1 MSTDDR
7 RKSPRISSVNL
18 ISYACLDQN
27 NREYAHGM
35 GRTLNLTEDGML
47 LETHFPIE
55 NGCIVSLQ
63 LGLGEEIIDFR
74 GKVVHQEPAEG
85 ELFTTGI
92 EFLDKDSETLDK
104 LRQFVKAFKKQGP

>member
-7 RKSPRISSVNL
+7 RKSPRVSSVNL

-27 NREYAHGM
+27 DREYAHGM

-47 LETHFPIE
+47 LETYFPIE
-55 NGCIVSLQ
+55 NECIVSLQ
-63 LGLGEEIIDFR
+63 IGLGEDVIDFR

-85 ELFTTGI
+85 DLFTTGI
-92 EFLDKDSETLDK
+92 EFLDKDPETHAK
-104 LRQFVKAFKKQGP
+104 LKQFVKAFKER